1 MSQMANV
8 LALKNAQQKNQMN
21 QLALTESERGAEET
35 QQMRNYLAG
44 VEDVNTPDVRR
55 QLMTKFG
62 LKGVEYSKA
71 LSERDKSAADL
82 SSSRFNLIKSK
93 TDYFKDQLPNITTPQ
108 EAQIWTA
115 AVYSDPDVGP
125 TLSKFGGNLEQAVS
139 KVPTDPAAL
148 MQWKQ
153 QAAMGAGKFLEL
165 VKPVAVGT
173 SQRLV
178 DPTTGRVIMDATA
191 ESKPIALGVNQ
202 RLVDPETRQVIVPAV
217 AGSGSAEPPKLRPG
231 ERWRPDTQTVE
242 AVPGSDIFK
251 KQKSDFTKEYKAA
264 TSVIDKMEEG
274 VKKLDSLLDP
284 KKAKG
289 FSYNFGGYTEKFAGQ
304 FLPGAATD
312 FRKELDSF
320 KSTLK
325 SAGLELIRQ
334 GGSIG
339 QMTVQEWPIVE
350 QMIAAISPEMGEEAA
365 KATMNEI
372 RARFDRIA
380 SRAREIYDLEY
391 ADSQFYTPIKG
402 GGAVSRPTS
411 PGAPNVDALLEKY
424 K

>member
-1 MSQMANV
+1 MPLDPNIAMGFKPMQIESPINQMSNV
-8 LALKNAQQKNQMN
+8 LQLRNAMQSNQLNQLKMQEAQQGLADRQALRGLDPTAPDYAA
-21 QLALTESERGAEET
+21 QLSRVDPMLGAKYSEQKT
-35 QQMRNYLAG
+35 
-44 VEDVNTPDVRR
+44 
-55 QLMTKFG
+55 
-62 LKGVEYSKA
+62 
-71 LSERDKSAADL
+71 
-82 SSSRFNLIKSK
+82 KSK
-93 TDYFKDQLPNITTPQ
+93 TAELDFAEKQRDVIKRAATSVVANPTPDFAIRALNYVQQVTGEDMSDEIQMVTQMQSPEQIRQWAMGHAASMDQLIAQMKPKEEKPITVGKGGAIYDPNTKKWITP
-108 EAQIWTA
+108 
-115 AVYSDPDVGP
+115 
-125 TLSKFGGNLEQAVS
+125 
-139 KVPTDPAAL
+139 PAA
-148 MQWKQ
+148 
-153 QAAMGAGKFLEL
+153 
-165 VKPVAVGT
+165 
-173 SQRLV
+173 
-178 DPTTGRVIMDATA
+178 
-191 ESKPIALGVNQ
+191 
-202 RLVDPETRQVIVPAV
+202 
-217 AGSGSAEPPKLRPG
+217 AGSGEVEPPKLRPG

-391 ADSQFYTPIKG
+391 ADSQFYTPIKS
-402 GGAVSRPTS
+402 GGAVSRPAS
-411 PGAPNVDALLEKY
+411 PAGQPMFAVNPQTKQRIMSTDGGATWAPAQ
-424 K
+424 